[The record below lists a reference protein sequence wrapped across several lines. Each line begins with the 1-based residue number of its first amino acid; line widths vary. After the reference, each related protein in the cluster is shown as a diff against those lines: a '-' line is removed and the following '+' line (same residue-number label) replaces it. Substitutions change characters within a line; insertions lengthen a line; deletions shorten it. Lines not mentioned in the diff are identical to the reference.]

1 MSARSYE
8 EVLGEVA
15 ELDAFI
21 RIMAALDGPVDQ
33 VEVGRWLDRC
43 VVLDTELARMAA
55 EYTPGRFQKG
65 MTIASAAVGVAGTI
79 GTVSVSVVGAAAGPA
94 GWVLFAMGAAKLVF
108 HDNPRKQ
115 RVIKCHRQVV
125 KMLRRLNWIHANR
138 Q

>member
-65 MTIASAAVGVAGTI
+65 MTIASAALAWRGQLVLSLSRWLARRPDRRAGYC
-79 GTVSVSVVGAAAGPA
+79 SQWA
-94 GWVLFAMGAAKLVF
+94 
-108 HDNPRKQ
+108 Q
-115 RVIKCHRQVV
+115 R
-125 KMLRRLNWIHANR
+125 NWCSMTTRENNGS
-138 Q
+138 